1 MTTAAWERF
10 GRLPIH
16 DALAPLGEA
25 LSNAGIAVLIAPP
38 GAGKTTVVPLWLISA
53 DGPLARSTGRVLVLE
68 PRRVA
73 ARSAAARM
81 ADMLG
86 ESVGG
91 IVGVRM
97 RGDSRVSRATRI
109 EVVTEGVFTRM
120 ILDDPSLPGVAA
132 VLFDEVHERNLATD
146 VGLAFATDARAALRP
161 DLLVV
166 AMSATVDAAPF
177 AALLGGAPVV
187 TAAGRMFP
195 IDTVHLDGVEPDW
208 ESNRALLAAVAETAA
223 QTAADTTGDV
233 AGDVLVFLPGR
244 SEIRRVGE
252 QVRSMMSRNSIE
264 VVELHGSLSIAE
276 QQRVIAGG
284 SSRRIILSTSIAET
298 SVTINGVR
306 AVVDSGL
313 ARVPTFDVR
322 RGLPGL
328 VTQRVSRASADQR
341 RGRAGR
347 TGPGRCV
354 RLWSQAQDARLL
366 AEAPPEITV
375 ADLAPLALDLA
386 EWGDPDGIHLSWL
399 TPPGPR
405 LAHARVLLRRLG
417 LLDDADRITAHG
429 RDVARLGLHPRFG
442 HLLARAIDLG
452 EVDDACDLA
461 ALLSTSGP
469 RRRGTVDIDAALAEV
484 RSATGD
490 PAIRRESER
499 LRRRLSTGEDTRAA
513 RPRGN
518 GEPLSIG
525 GLVAL
530 AYPDRLARR
539 RERGRFVTV
548 DGTGVSMSHSDP
560 LADAPFLAVA
570 EIDRNSAGSGP
581 NARADAAVRLAAP
594 LTVAEAER
602 VAADAAHWVEEVV
615 WDRSIGDVRASREL
629 SVGAVVLRTA
639 PAVEAPGA
647 RQRALLDGVAIE
659 GLGLL
664 EWSDAAR
671 SLRARMA
678 LCHRLDP
685 VGWPD
690 VSDEA
695 LLGAVAGWLGP
706 RLGSARNR
714 ADLARVDLV
723 GALGD
728 LLDWPHRTRLLELAP
743 ESLTVPSGRTHRI
756 DYDADPPVLAV
767 KLQELFGLAEAPTVG
782 GGAVRLVLH
791 LLSPAGRPLA
801 VTSDL
806 TSFWNGPYLDVRREM
821 RGRYPKHPWPDD
833 PWSASASARAKPR

>member
-1 MTTAAWERF
+1 MSTPVWERF

-16 DALAPLGEA
+16 DVLGSLGEA
-25 LSNAGIAVLIAPP
+25 LTHVGTAVLVAPP
-38 GAGKTTVVPLWLISA
+38 GAGKTTVVPLWLISGE
-53 DGPLARSTGRVLVLE
+53 GPLAANAGRVLVLE

-73 ARSAAARM
+73 ARGAAARM

-86 ESVGG
+86 ETVGRT
-91 IVGVRM
+91 VGVRM

-146 VGLAFATDARAALRP
+146 VGLALTVDARSALRP

-166 AMSATVDAAPF
+166 AMSATVDAAAF
-177 AALLGGAPVV
+177 AALLGDAPVI
-187 TAAGRMFP
+187 AAEGRMFP
-195 IDTVHLDGVEPDW
+195 IDTVHVGGVEPDW
-208 ESNRALLAAVAETAA
+208 QSNHALLAAVADAA
-223 QTAADTTGDV
+223 ARTAADID
-233 AGDVLVFLPGR
+233 GDVLVFLPGR

-252 QVRSMMSRNSIE
+252 ILRPKMAGTSIE
-264 VVELHGSLSIAE
+264 IVEMHGSLSISE
-276 QQRVIAGG
+276 QQRVIAGA
-284 SSRRIILSTSIAET
+284 STDDKVTPRIILSTSIAET
-298 SVTINGVR
+298 SVTIDGVR

-328 VTQRVSRASADQR
+328 ATQRVSRAAADQR

-386 EWGDPDGIHLSWL
+386 EWGDPDGEHLSWL
-399 TPPGPR
+399 TAPGPR
-405 LAHARVLLRRLG
+405 LSHARVLLHRLG
-417 LLDDADRITAHG
+417 LVDDSDRITAHG
-429 RDVARLGLHPRFG
+429 REVARLGLHPRLG
-442 HLLARAIDLG
+442 HLLVRGAALG
-452 EVDDACDLA
+452 GLDDACDLA
-461 ALLSTSGP
+461 ALLSASGP
-469 RRRGTVDIDAALAEV
+469 RRRATVDIEAALGEV
-484 RSATGD
+484 RSASGD
-490 PAIRRESER
+490 PAIGRESER
-499 LRRRLSTGEDTRAA
+499 LRRRLSDGARGAA
-513 RPRGN
+513 VATAPLERP
-518 GEPLSIG
+518 SIG
-525 GLVAL
+525 ELVAL

-548 DGTGVSMSHSDP
+548 DGTGVSMPSTDP
-560 LADAPFLAVA
+560 LADSPFLAVA
-570 EIDRNSAGSGP
+570 EIDRNTPGP
-581 NARADAAVRLAAP
+581 NASADASVRLAAP
-594 LTVAEAER
+594 LSAAEAER
-602 VAADAAHWVEEVV
+602 VAGDAAQWIDEIV

-629 SVGAVVLRTA
+629 RLGAVVLRTG
-639 PAVEAPGA
+639 PVTENPGA
-647 RQRALLDGVAIE
+647 RTRALLDGIAIE

-664 EWSDAAR
+664 DWTDEAR
-671 SLRARMA
+671 RLRNRMA

-685 VGWPD
+685 VHWPD
-690 VSDEA
+690 VSDQA
-695 LLGAVAGWLGP
+695 LLADLDGWLGP
-706 RLGSARNR
+706 RLASARNR
-714 ADLARVDLV
+714 ADLARIDVSA
-723 GALGD
+723 ALSD
-728 LLDWPHRTRLLELAP
+728 MLDWPHRTRLVDLAP
-743 ESLTVPSGRTHRI
+743 ESVIVPSGRTHRI
-756 DYDADPPVLAV
+756 DYENDPPVLAV
-767 KLQELFGLAEAPTVG
+767 KLQELFGLAEAPTIG

-821 RGRYPKHPWPDD
+821 RG
-833 PWSASASARAKPR
+833 